1 MRPGQPTVG
10 QGQQP
15 LPEFPPQAGQDPQAD
30 VVQLGPLS
38 MVTRTGW
45 GAEAVNL
52 NARSENGEFNP
63 ENNPTGVLTYPQP
76 LAEWLTTIIVHHS
89 ALPIDQGPLEIQ
101 ALHMD
106 KAGYAD
112 IGYHFVVDR
121 DGTLFEGR
129 PLQTRGAH
137 TEGFNTGTVGIV
149 LLGNFENITPT
160 TAQLRTLNQLIRFLK
175 NRYQITHLAGHQ
187 DFNPEIT
194 VCPGETLYSMLPE
207 ISERADLVYGT
218 DGYQVPPWDSP

>member
-1 MRPGQPTVG
+1 
-10 QGQQP
+10 
-15 LPEFPPQAGQDPQAD
+15 
-30 VVQLGPLS
+30 